1 MKAVIIPVTA
11 FQQNC
16 SVLWCEETNK
26 AAIIDPGG
34 DIEHIEAAIDE
45 QGVEVEKIMLTHGH
59 IDHAGG
65 AADLSEKLGIPIEG
79 PHPEDA
85 FLIEKLHEQGA
96 QFGVEGGKPFT
107 PTRWLDQGDEVTVGN
122 LKFEVRFCPGHTPGH
137 IIFFEPVSR
146 IAFVGDV
153 LFQGSVGRT
162 DFPRGDHATLMNS
175 IRDQIWSLGDDVT
188 FIPGHG
194 PASTLGHERETN
206 PFVRETL

>member
-1 MKAVIIPVTA
+1 MKAVIIPVTP

-26 AAIIDPGG
+26 AAVVDPGG
-34 DIEHIEAAIDE
+34 EIDRIEAAITE
-45 QGVEVEKIMLTHGH
+45 QGVAVEKIMLTHGH

-65 AADLSEKLGIPIEG
+65 AADLSEKLGVPIEG
-79 PHPEDA
+79 PHREDT

-96 QFGVEGGKPFT
+96 QFGVAGGKPFT
-107 PTRWLDQGDEVTVGN
+107 PTRWLDQDDEVTVGK
-122 LKFEVRFCPGHTPGH
+122 LTFEVRFCPGHTPGH

-175 IRDQIWSLGDDVT
+175 IRDQIWPLGDDVT
-188 FIPGHG
+188 FVPGHG